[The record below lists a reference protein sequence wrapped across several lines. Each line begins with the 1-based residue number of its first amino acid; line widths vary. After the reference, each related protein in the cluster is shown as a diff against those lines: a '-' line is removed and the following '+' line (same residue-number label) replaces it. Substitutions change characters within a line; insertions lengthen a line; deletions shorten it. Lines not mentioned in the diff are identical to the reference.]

1 MSNVANLERYSKK
14 INLAVLHVDDPVQN
28 LPSEVNNAVKE
39 RTRKDNANRYNT
51 NEIFQ

>member
-1 MSNVANLERYSKK
+1 
-14 INLAVLHVDDPVQN
+14 

-51 NEIFQ
+51 NEIFQWIKKLEELSSLFFETESD